1 MMHRKL
7 SHLRHPR
14 HTKESR
20 LERVSPLVGAWLAL
34 TTWELWKHFW
44 AIPIP
49 EVNLYVGASLLTLGG
64 LFIFYTVVGG
74 LQDTFCK
81 KRYIFNF
88 PPNFNSFILGYTALF
103 AALDFAFALTMGG
116 SIW

>member
-1 MMHRKL
+1 MRGPL
-7 SHLRHPR
+7 SHGRHQR
-14 HTKESR
+14 HTKPSR
-20 LERVSPLVGAWLAL
+20 LERVSPVAGAWLSL
-34 TTWELWKHFW
+34 TTWEIWKHFW

-64 LFIFYTVVGG
+64 LFIFYTVIGG

-88 PPNFNSFILGYTALF
+88 PPNFNRFILGYTAVF
-103 AALDFAFALTMGG
+103 AALDFSLALITHG